1 MTNTSLRY
9 LLLLFSRKER
19 RRFFLC
25 GLFFLTFVS
34 CPFFSDSF
42 AVTIKSRAAVVMDA
56 STDEVLYSKE
66 PSRQLPPASTTKLM
80 TAILALEKKPL
91 SDIVT
96 VTKNASHVRPFK
108 AGLKEGSRVTV
119 EALLYAALL
128 KSAND
133 AAVALAEAVAG
144 SEEQFV
150 SLMNQKAAAIGAI
163 DTRFINATGLPGP
176 DQHTTAL
183 DLAKIMACA
192 ITFPKLKEII
202 GTLSARVSTEEGR
215 TFALKNTDRLLW
227 SDEEVIGGKTGFTLS
242 AGHCFVC
249 AAENSS
255 KRIIVAVLGSPNRR
269 SLWKETQK
277 LLALGFGKQVR

>member
-1 MTNTSLRY
+1 MTNSISRCL
-9 LLLLFSRKER
+9 SRKR
-19 RRFFLC
+19 HGRFLLC

-34 CPFFSDSF
+34 PPLLSDSF
-42 AVTIKSRAAVVMDA
+42 AVTIRSRAAVVMDA

-66 PSRQLPPASTTKLM
+66 ANRQLPPASTTKLL
-80 TAILALEKKPL
+80 TAILVVENKPL

-96 VTKNASHVRPFK
+96 ITKKVSRVRPFK
-108 AGLKEGSRVTV
+108 AGFKEGNRVTV

-150 SLMNQKAAAIGAI
+150 TLMNQKAAAIGAI

-176 DQHTTAL
+176 DQYTTAV

-192 ITFPKLKEII
+192 ISFPKLKEII
-202 GTLSARVSTEEGR
+202 GTPSARVSTEEGR
-215 TFALKNTDRLLW
+215 TFALRNTDRLLW
-227 SDEEVIGGKTGFTLS
+227 SDDEIIGGKTGFTLS

-249 AAENSS
+249 AAENHS
-255 KRIIVAVLGSPNRR
+255 KRIIVTVLGSPSRKT
-269 SLWKETQK
+269 LWRETQK